1 MDENT
6 RDSLA
11 QNKVSIL
18 YVLSKLNRDITE
30 SDLFKFIS
38 PINDINYFY
47 FKQILSDLVES
58 KLIESY
64 TKDED
69 EDDETTQYIYR
80 ITSEGYE
87 SLNLTIDILPGLK
100 KLKADTILKDETPNI
115 VKENS
120 IVTEFIPENEHSY
133 TVKCK
138 IIENNKVIFEIKLYA
153 GSIDQAKLVADN
165 WKKHAYA
172 LYPKFLGMLTEN
184 EI

>member
-100 KLKADTILKDETPNI
+100 KL
-115 VKENS
+115 NS
-120 IVTEFIPENEHSY
+120 
-133 TVKCK
+133 
-138 IIENNKVIFEIKLYA
+138 
-153 GSIDQAKLVADN
+153 
-165 WKKHAYA
+165 
-172 LYPKFLGMLTEN
+172 
-184 EI
+184 

>member
-18 YVLSKLNRDITE
+18 YVLNKLNRDITE

-38 PINDINYFY
+38 PINNINYFY

-69 EDDETTQYIYR
+69 DETTQYIYR
-80 ITSEGYE
+80 ITSDGCE
-87 SLNLTIDILPGLK
+87 SLNLTIDLLPGLK
-100 KLKADTILKDETPNI
+100 KLKADTILKNETPNI

-138 IIENNKVIFEIKLYA
+138 IIENNKIIFEIKLYA
-153 GSIDQAKLVADN
+153 GSIEQAKLIADN
-165 WKKHAYA
+165 WKKHAYT
-172 LYPKFLGMLTEN
+172 LYPKFLSMLTEN